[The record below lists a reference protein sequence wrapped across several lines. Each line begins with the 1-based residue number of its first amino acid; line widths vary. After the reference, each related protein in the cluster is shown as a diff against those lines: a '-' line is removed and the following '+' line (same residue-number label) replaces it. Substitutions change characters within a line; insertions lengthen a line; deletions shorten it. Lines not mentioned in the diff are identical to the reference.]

1 MYLLQKLD
9 IYSTKPFMIVDG
21 NKTISS
27 NISKLFS
34 IITIIF
40 TALIINQLFKS
51 RINFQDFIINDIN
64 K

>member
-1 MYLLQKLD
+1 M
-9 IYSTKPFMIVDG
+9 MVDG

-40 TALIINQLFKS
+40 TAFIIYQLIES

-64 K
+64 KQFPEDEFV

>member
-9 IYSTKPFMIVDG
+9 MYSTKPFMIVDG

-34 IITIIF
+34 IITIIY